1 MKLERWL
8 IVGIVALSCPLSLR
22 ADDDPQTSDQQLI
35 EALEELE
42 QVQAQHIEI
51 LTGLLN
57 QVPESAKPGIQ
68 RAIANS
74 RKGLERSQ
82 LAQQGIRGK
91 NQTAANNQAN
101 RGKGKPEGVGKPGQ
115 RGGRPDDVGQ
125 NEQRGGKPQDVG
137 QGKPSNIGQNG
148 GDRGNSQRVGDKGK
162 SKGKSKR

>member
-1 MKLERWL
+1 MKLVRWL
-8 IVGIVALSCPLSLR
+8 IFGIVALSCPLSLC
-22 ADDDPQTSDQQLI
+22 ADDDTQASEKELI

-68 RAIANS
+68 RAIESS

-82 LAQQGIRGK
+82 LAQQGVRGK
-91 NQTAANNQAN
+91 SQTAANNQAN
-101 RGKGKPEGVGKPGQ
+101 RGKGKPEGVGKRGQ

-125 NEQRGGKPQDVG
+125 NGQRGGKPQDVG
-137 QGKPSNIGQNG
+137 QGKPNNVGQNG
-148 GDRGNSQRVGDKGK
+148 DDRGNSQRVGDKGK
-162 SKGKSKR
+162 SKR